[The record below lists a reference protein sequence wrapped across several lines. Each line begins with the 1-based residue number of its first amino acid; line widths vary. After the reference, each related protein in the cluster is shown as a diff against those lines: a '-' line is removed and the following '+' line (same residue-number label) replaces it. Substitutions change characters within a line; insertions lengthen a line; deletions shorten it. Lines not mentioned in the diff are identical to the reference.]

1 VSIGSELLAVLL
13 GVAVGLVLGAGS
25 RWARGRRRRRSRDAT
40 RLLGHLAATE
50 RELRRAIALREAL
63 VLRSADE
70 GEWWRPA
77 SDLAAGLRDAAVLC
91 GDPRL
96 ARLPDPVPVEE
107 VVRAARAARDALRA
121 EVLPAPPPPPEGLVL
136 LRRSAGAPARAPRS

>member
-1 VSIGSELLAVLL
+1 MSIGSELLAVLL
-13 GVAVGLVLGAGS
+13 GVAVGLLLGAGS
-25 RWARGRRRRRSRDAT
+25 RWASGRRRRRSRDAT
-40 RLLGHLAATE
+40 RLLGQLAAAE
-50 RELRRAIALREAL
+50 RELGRAIALRAAL
-63 VLRSADE
+63 ALRPGDE

-77 SDLAAGLRDAAVLC
+77 SELAAGLRDAAVLC

-107 VVRAARAARDALRA
+107 VVRAAGRARDALEA

-136 LRRSAGAPARAPRS
+136 LRRSAAAPARGRRT